1 MMTKT
6 SASSRMISDYSDDDD
21 DDDEL
26 DSAES
31 DDDDGLVVALIH
43 CYRGCL
49 YWKPYWDQGWWAA
62 RWLCYLVWSSTGVA
76 KPIYTS

>member
-21 DDDEL
+21 DEL

-31 DDDDGLVVALIH
+31 DDDGLVVALIH

-49 YWKPYWDQGWWAA
+49 YWKPY
-62 RWLCYLVWSSTGVA
+62 
-76 KPIYTS
+76 